1 MLTFLILVSLTGFLM
16 SKYRKLGA
24 FNPFTLFFGVWSAIF
39 IAYSFFQDLYYPV
52 SSEYLL
58 IQICVQLGALF
69 VMLFARPPAYLPN
82 AAYRPVY
89 QVNKLMFFIVQ
100 LILLAG
106 VPMMYLKA
114 VELAG
119 GSVFTS
125 AGYTRLR
132 YAFNMEGASVG
143 ILRYFTPLSFVAS
156 AVAVYFA
163 TKKQI
168 SKFSAMLTVF
178 AGLCYAFLATGR
190 TFFLLIFILIVIP
203 LAVSGKIKAKTLAVL
218 GALLVGVFFLIA
230 WLTSKGTSVNASF
243 SENVAGFVDSMQS
256 YLVAPFVALSM
267 LFDKLNTMHYG
278 DYSLRFVLSLLSSQ
292 GLTDPPAP
300 IVKGYQ
306 FTPIPTNL
314 YTVYEVYFRDF
325 GVFGFF
331 IPLVFLPIH
340 WIFYKQAKRNNDFFI
355 ILYAISVY
363 PLLTQILQDQ
373 YMTLISTWIQ
383 MALACIVLIK
393 KHNIRP

>member
-1 MLTFLILVSLTGFLM
+1 MLTLLILVSLTGFLM

-24 FNPFTLFFGVWSAIF
+24 FNPFTLFFGLWSAIF
-39 IAYSFFQDLYYPV
+39 IAYSFFQDIYYPV

-69 VMLFARPPAYLPN
+69 LMLFARPPVYSPN
-82 AAYRPVY
+82 AALLPVY
-89 QVNKLMFFIVQ
+89 KVNKPVFFIVQ
-100 LILLAG
+100 LILLIGLPLIYQRATD
-106 VPMMYLKA
+106 
-114 VELAG
+114 LAG
-119 GSVFTS
+119 GNIFTS
-125 AGYTRLR
+125 IGYTRLR

-143 ILRYFTPLSFVAS
+143 FLRYFTPLSFVAS
-156 AVAVYFA
+156 AIAVYFA
-163 TKKQI
+163 SKKQI
-168 SKFSAMLTVF
+168 SKFSALLTVF
-178 AGLCYAFLATGR
+178 SGLCYAFLATGR
-190 TFFLLIFILIVIP
+190 TFFLLIFILIVVP
-203 LAVSGKIKAKTLAVL
+203 LAVSGKIKTKTMALL
-218 GALLVGVFFLIA
+218 GALLISVFFLIA

-243 SENVAGFVDSMQS
+243 GENVAGFVDSMQS

-267 LFDKLNTMHYG
+267 LFDKLSTMHYG

-331 IPLVFLPIH
+331 IPLIFLPVH
-340 WIFYKQAKRNNDFFI
+340 WIMYKSAKRKNDFFVI
-355 ILYAISVY
+355 VYAISVY

-383 MALACIVLIK
+383 MALACILLIK
-393 KHNIRP
+393 KDRFRL